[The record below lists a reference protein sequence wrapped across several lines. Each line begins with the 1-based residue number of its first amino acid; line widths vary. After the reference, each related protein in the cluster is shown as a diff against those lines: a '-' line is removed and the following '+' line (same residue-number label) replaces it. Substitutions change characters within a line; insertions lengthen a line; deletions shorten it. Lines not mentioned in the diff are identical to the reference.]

1 MKKYI
6 YLLIGFWSLNLSA
19 QDFSDNWESHF
30 SYLNVT
36 DVSQGEDK
44 VFVASEN
51 VVFTYDVNTFEIE
64 KITTVEGLS
73 GETISTI
80 HYSQV
85 YEMLIIGYESGLMD
99 VYQDGEVTTVVD
111 IIDKQTIPPNNK
123 RINHFNEYNNVV
135 YIATDYGISVYDLEA
150 LEFGDTYFLGNGGS
164 QIVVKQT
171 EVFDGYIYAACTSGN
186 GMRIADVDNNNL
198 IDFQNWDQVFSGSFE
213 GVQKVNNNLYA
224 LRLNKRV
231 YEIQNNNALVE
242 RLSYPT
248 LPVSYK
254 SNNETIIVALKSD
267 VYVYSED
274 LSLIS
279 QLSSFE
285 GFQADYSSATILGDY
300 AFIGTKNNINQ
311 GKPGFGILKINLFDT
326 EDLQS
331 IHPKGPLLNTVVSA
345 STSSGEV
352 WLSFGGFSLTYNF
365 NEGVRKSG
373 LSHLKNEE
381 WINIPYDTISDALQ
395 PELPFHLSDVAI
407 NPFNPN
413 QVFASSYW
421 SGLIEINNDEV
432 TQIYNEDNS
441 TLEELADVFNLSL
454 ISKFDQ
460 EGRLWTLT
468 GRVDRALNSFKD
480 GQWQSYDL
488 SDAIPSATSNLGFAG
503 LEISLPQRIVFFGS
517 LNYGLI
523 GYNIDTNEVK
533 AIFDEVNANLPSEGV
548 FSLALDRS
556 NQLWIGTNKGLRVLY
571 NTSNFFTDDNVTTE
585 SIIFLEDGIPKE
597 LLEQQFI
604 SDIEVDGSNN
614 KWIATIG
621 AGVFYF
627 TSDGQETIYHFTE
640 DNSPLPS
647 NNISDVALDDQ
658 NGIVYFATDK
668 GMVSFKGGG
677 SKPQETLENAY
688 AYPNPVRP
696 NFNMFDEKIKIK
708 DISENC
714 NIKITDIEGNLVAE
728 AQSNT
733 NLRFRGYNLEV
744 DGGTAYWNGKNMAN
758 NSVATG
764 VYLVMLTDLDTQETN
779 VLKLMIVR

>member
-6 YLLIGFWSLNLSA
+6 YLLISFWSLNLSA

-30 SYLNVT
+30 SYLSVT

-73 GETISTI
+73 GQTISTI
-80 HYSQV
+80 HYSQF
-85 YEMLIIGYESGLMD
+85 YETLIIGYESGLMD
-99 VYQDGEVTTVVD
+99 IYQDGEVTTVVD
-111 IIDKQTIPPNNK
+111 IIDKQNIAPNNK
-123 RINHFNEYNNVV
+123 RINQINEHDNLI
-135 YIATDYGISVYDLEA
+135 YIATNYGISVYDLEA
-150 LEFGDTYFLGNGGS
+150 LEFGDTYFIGNGGS
-164 QIVVKQT
+164 QIAVRQT
-171 EVFDGYIYAACTSGN
+171 EVFDGYIYAACSSGS
-186 GMRIADVDNNNL
+186 GMRIAQLDSSGL
-198 IDFQNWDQVFSGSFE
+198 IDYQNWTQVFAGDFE
-213 GVQKVNNNLYA
+213 AVQKVGDNLYTLA
-224 LRLNKRV
+224 LNQTI
-231 YEIQNNNALVE
+231 YQIQNNNTLVNMIT
-242 RLSYPT
+242 YPILPKKVKGYGNRIVIT
-248 LPVSYK
+248 LD
-254 SNNETIIVALKSD
+254 TQ

-274 LSLIS
+274 FLLEN
-279 QLSSFE
+279 QLGVFE
-285 GFQADYSSATILGDY
+285 NFQTRYSSAIVLDDNVY
-300 AFIGTKNNINQ
+300 IGTRNNVEE
-311 GKPGFGILKINLFDT
+311 GKPGFGVLKVNLINSD
-326 EDLQS
+326 EINA
-331 IHPKGPLLNTVVSA
+331 IHPKGPLLNKIVSA
-345 STSSGEV
+345 SASNGEV
-352 WLSFGGFSLTYNF
+352 WLTFGGFSLTYNF
-365 NEGVRKSG
+365 NGGNRKTG
-373 LSHLKNEE
+373 LSHLKNKE
-381 WINIPYDTISDALQ
+381 WINTPYDTISEALQ
-395 PELPFHLSDVAI
+395 PELPFYLSDVAI

-432 TQIYNEDNS
+432 TQIYNEENS
-441 TLEELADVFNLSL
+441 SLEELANIFNLVLFSE
-454 ISKFDQ
+454 FDR
-460 EGRLWTLT
+460 EGNLWALT
-468 GRVDRALNSFKD
+468 GRVDNALNRFKD
-480 GQWQSYDL
+480 GQWQSYDF
-488 SDAIPSATSNLGFAG
+488 SQAIGLPTSNLGFAG
-503 LEISLPQRIVFFGS
+503 IEFS
-517 LNYGLI
+517 LNLDAVFVGSYDYGLV
-523 GYNIDTNEVK
+523 GYNLATGQSK
-533 AIFDEVNANLPSEGV
+533 SIFDEVSSNLPSTGV
-548 FSLALDRS
+548 YSIALDRS
-556 NQLWIGTNKGLRVLY
+556 NQLWIGTDKGLRVLY

-585 SIIFLEDGIPKE
+585 AIIFLEDGIPKE

-627 TSDGQETIYHFTE
+627 TSDGQETIYHYTE

-647 NNISDVALDDQ
+647 NNISDIALDDQ
-658 NGIVYFATDK
+658 NGILYFATDK